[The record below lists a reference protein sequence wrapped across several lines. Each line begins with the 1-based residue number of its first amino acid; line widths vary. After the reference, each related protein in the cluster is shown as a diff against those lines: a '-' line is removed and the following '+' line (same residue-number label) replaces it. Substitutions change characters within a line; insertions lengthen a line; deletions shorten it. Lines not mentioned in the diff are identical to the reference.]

1 MYSNSVG
8 SGRKVNAH
16 GLSILSRLICLNL
29 DNCTLWFFKQH
40 KYVQL
45 YIYFFKLGTRI
56 QI

>member
-40 KYVQL
+40 KYFQL